1 MKLELELEN
10 GKYTI
15 IRHDD
20 ASVEV
25 RRYGEPWRNL
35 TGDKLFGAMLDMII
49 EHQERIEAIRKET
62 KMLVD
67 NYDFVRKERLMTK
80 MKCEIGA
87 IYDDYYQR

>member
-1 MKLELELEN
+1 MKLELEN

-49 EHQERIEAIRKET
+49 AQQRHIEDIRQTAKNLTDNYNLIRK
-62 KMLVD
+62 D
-67 NYDFVRKERLMTK
+67 RFDRSN
-80 MKCEIGA
+80 A
-87 IYDDYYQR
+87 Q